1 MLDQS
6 PQDLLEYS
14 VVFTDRS
21 VNHMSAQFQACMNS
35 LHAGLTDTYKAESMV
50 LVPGGGSY
58 AMEAVARQFGLGK
71 RKTFLRNGWF
81 SYRWTQIF
89 DAIEPGHRAPVLKAQ
104 RTGVGE
110 TAPFAPMAL
119 EEVVKHI
126 AATKPQVFFAP
137 HVETSAGMVLPDDY
151 IREVGAA
158 VRANDGL
165 FVLDCVASGAVW
177 IDMQALNVD
186 VMVTAPQKGWSSS
199 PSAGV
204 VLMGA
209 RALDR
214 MDEIRASS
222 FTVDLGKWH
231 QIMQAYLN
239 GGHAYH
245 ATMPTDA
252 LLKFRDTMKETE
264 AYGFDKVKQEQLEL
278 GQKARALLT
287 SKGFKSVAAEGF
299 QAPGVVVSYTDD
311 SDIHNGKK
319 FMAEGL
325 QIAAG
330 VPLQCDEPE
339 GFQTFRIGLF
349 GLDKLHNV
357 DRTVSHLNDA
367 LEKILS

>member
-1 MLDQS
+1 M
-6 PQDLLEYS
+6 
-14 VVFTDRS
+14 
-21 VNHMSAQFQACMNS
+21 
-35 LHAGLTDTYKAESMV
+35 
-50 LVPGGGSY
+50 
-58 AMEAVARQFGLGK
+58 
-71 RKTFLRNGWF
+71 
-81 SYRWTQIF
+81 
-89 DAIEPGHRAPVLKAQ
+89 LKAQ
-104 RTGVGE
+104 RTGAGE

-252 LLKFRDTMKETE
+252 LLGFNDNMNETLDFSLQNCR
-264 AYGFDKVKQEQLEL
+264 AAQERIGSEL
-278 GQKARALLT
+278 RAILAEQ
-287 SKGFKSVAAEGF
+287 GYQSVAAEGF
-299 QAPGVVVSYTDD
+299 QAAPVVVCFAPSAELQ
-311 SDIHNGKK
+311 NGL
-319 FMAEGL
+319 GL
-325 QIAAG
+325 CRAGVADRGRRAAG
-330 VPLQCDEPE
+330 HRRRPGLPQLPLRPVRPRQAQEPRAHHQPRAR
-339 GFQTFRIGLF
+339 GHGL
-349 GLDKLHNV
+349 V
-357 DRTVSHLNDA
+357 AATAASASATRPS
-367 LEKILS
+367 